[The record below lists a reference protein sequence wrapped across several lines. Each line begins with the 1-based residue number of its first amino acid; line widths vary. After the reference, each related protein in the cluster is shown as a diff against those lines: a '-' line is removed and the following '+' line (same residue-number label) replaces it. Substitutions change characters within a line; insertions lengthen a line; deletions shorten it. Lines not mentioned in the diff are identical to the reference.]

1 MSELICPFCSTANP
15 VHATHCSSCKK
26 PLFDDKDQG
35 QGAASGS
42 DTDWLNNFR
51 DAADQATPG
60 STDQDTAPEEQT
72 PDSNAPSEDDEIPD
86 WLARIRERSREES
99 GEEGTEADQEMPTAS
114 EELPD
119 WLADLQPP
127 EKTSTEEG
135 LLEES
140 QLPDWMKPASEGDP
154 GEETVE
160 QTGESQAAEL
170 PDWIN
175 ISVPQSEEAP
185 ASDAP
190 RQGDHGLPDWI
201 RTGEEADEADEDDGG
216 LGDWMGGFHTQPLK
230 PQEEPATSGEEGK
243 DWLNEIGKWRDETN
257 PAEETEPT
265 AESEQDPDWLK
276 SFADFEA
283 AEEDI
288 LPEAGQPQEEAGETT
303 DWLAQFQTY
312 EDKALPGI
320 EELPDS
326 GLEAEGSL
334 PDLPDEKEEEPTPGT
349 FMRQE
354 ENLELPEGQ
363 EPDSSALIF
372 DEQDMTSGEY
382 EPLPPFSG
390 EDLPDWF
397 SSDKPLDETEELGG
411 QPEEGESGLEP
422 AQLPGWLQAMR
433 PVEAVTPGR
442 VGTDADQRVERSGPL
457 AGYQGV
463 IPGDALV
470 TRYTKPPVYSVKL
483 QLTEKQRIYAG
494 LLENLL
500 AEEKRTEAPVKE
512 KSTAP
517 QVILRMLVGLF
528 IVVVMGFILFSGA
541 QMANL
546 PGLYAPETVGF
557 YAQIENISSLQ
568 GENARILLA
577 VDYEP
582 ALSGELK
589 AASSAVLQDLLA
601 SKATLVAVSLIP
613 AGPVLANE
621 MVASAGQSLPEF
633 QLQEQVINLGYLPGG
648 ASGLA
653 ALASQPAQ
661 AVPVTM
667 DGNPAWEMPAL
678 EGITRLSDFSAV
690 LLLSDN
696 AENTRAWI
704 EQVGAVLGDT
714 PLLVISSA
722 QIAPMVQPY
731 VLSNQVDGLLAGLAG
746 GASYHQLS
754 QRSDG
759 LARTYWDTY
768 QIGILLVIVLILLGG
783 LYFGSR
789 SLFSNSKKAKKA

>member
-15 VHATHCSSCKK
+15 VYATHCRSCKK
-26 PLFDDKDQG
+26 PLFGDSDQG
-35 QGAASGS
+35 QGSTTGS
-42 DTDWLNNFR
+42 DSDWLNNFR
-51 DAADQATPG
+51 DAADQTSPDSSG
-60 STDQDTAPEEQT
+60 QDSPAEEQ
-72 PDSNAPSEDDEIPD
+72 PSESISPSGDGDIPD
-86 WLARIRERSREES
+86 WLARIRERSREEA
-99 GEEGTEADQEMPTAS
+99 GEEGTEADQEMPAAS

-127 EKTSTEEG
+127 EETPTQEN
-135 LLEES
+135 LPEES
-140 QLPDWMKPASEGDP
+140 QLPDWMKPAAEWGP
-154 GEETVE
+154 GEESTE
-160 QTGESQAAEL
+160 QTGEISAAEL

-175 ISVPQSEEAP
+175 ISVPDSEETP

-190 RQGDHGLPDWI
+190 RQDDNGLPDWI
-201 RTGEEADEADEDDGG
+201 RTGDEVDETDEDDGG

-230 PQEEPATSGEEGK
+230 PQEEPTTSKEEEK
-243 DWLNEIGKWRDETN
+243 DWLKEISEWRDEPTPSQESE
-257 PAEETEPT
+257 PA

-276 SFADFEA
+276 SFADFEG
-283 AEEDI
+283 AEEDT
-288 LPEAGQPQEEAGETT
+288 PSEAGQPAEESGEAS
-303 DWLAQFQTY
+303 DWLAQFQTF
-312 EDKALPGI
+312 EGEALPEI
-320 EELPDS
+320 EEAPHLE
-326 GLEAEGSL
+326 LEAEDSL
-334 PDLPDEKEEEPTPGT
+334 PEPPEEKEEEFTPDAYLS
-349 FMRQE
+349 QE
-354 ENLELPEGQ
+354 EIFEFPEGQ
-363 EPDSSALIF
+363 EAGSAALIF
-372 DEQDMTSGEY
+372 DEQDMTPGED
-382 EPLPPFSG
+382 EALPPFSG

-397 SSDKPLDETEELGG
+397 SSDKPVDETDELGG

-500 AEEKRTEAPVKE
+500 ADEKKTEAPVKE
-512 KSTAP
+512 KSTTP
-517 QVILRMLVGLF
+517 QVVLRMLVGLL

-557 YAQIENISSLQ
+557 YAQIENISNLQ
-568 GENARILLA
+568 GENARILMA

-589 AASSAVLQDLLA
+589 AASSAVLEDLLA
-601 SKATLVAVSLIP
+601 SKATLVTVSLIP
-613 AGPVLANE
+613 AGPVLANQL
-621 MVASAGQSLPEF
+621 VASAGQTLPEF
-633 QLQEQVINLGYLPGG
+633 QAQEQIINLGYLPGG

-661 AVPVTM
+661 AVPVTL

-678 EGITRLSDFSAV
+678 REITRLSEFSAV

-704 EQVGAVLGDT
+704 EQVGAVLDDT

-789 SLFSNSKKAKKA
+789 NLFSNSKKAKKA